1 LLFLFLFFFFFCCF
15 AFLLFSS
22 KRLGSTRQEKT
33 KKQKKTKQRKKRKNK
48 IKEKENE
55 EEGRERTRRRGPGR
69 KTKRENEDAP
79 KRRSKKKMDPCEA
92 VARALEDAGPVFIER
107 VCGRVEYGEAL
118 RGLVRR
124 TKTYAALAGAV
135 ETDDPIEVHAL
146 RGIDRR
152 TIALTFVAPF
162 FAAEAE
168 REVGDLLEDEFAE
181 YASRRIVVSR
191 ARNARERAAETL
203 IDCMTEHVSDEY
215 FVLEFGASAARFK
228 KQAAAYAGEELT
240 RSVFSACRTMDGIL
254 ALVQSD
260 EACFEP
266 LEEHLGTMDATE
278 RVVVPVLA
286 AFIGTDRASVLRSL
300 FVRMAFAS
308 PSPLGP
314 WCSEWTRFLTGSD
327 VVRLAPR
334 LVALGLAA
342 AVRNVRDART
352 LVLEGLALDDSTRPR
367 LVPDDVARVARKLTP
382 RAIDLLAREPRHAPT
397 IIRVFSHDALV
408 LRRACETSTDLPG
421 AVSVIRKARDRRAVS
436 ALARAIS
443 RIAIGSTDEELI
455 SSLRACG
462 DGVVHALNALDQP
475 AFDRAMRAMRRFRPK
490 GLCHYILATD
500 QGRIGRGISLE
511 RGTALFEACF
521 DTMSL
526 V

>member
-1 LLFLFLFFFFFCCF
+1 MLDD
-15 AFLLFSS
+15 
-22 KRLGSTRQEKT
+22 TR
-33 KKQKKTKQRKKRKNK
+33 KKGPKDRKKRDRISPNAQK
-48 IKEKENE
+48 
-55 EEGRERTRRRGPGR
+55 
-69 KTKRENEDAP
+69 
-79 KRRSKKKMDPCEA
+79 KRRMDPCDA
-92 VARALEDAGPVFIER
+92 VARALEDAGPMFIER
-107 VCGRVEYGEAL
+107 VCGRVEYGCAL
-118 RGLVRR
+118 RDLVRL
-124 TKTYAALAGAV
+124 TKTYAALAGSV
-135 ETDDPIEVHAL
+135 GTDDPIEAYAL

-152 TIALTFVAPF
+152 TIALAFVAPF

-168 REVGDLLEDEFAE
+168 RDVGDLLEAEFAE
-181 YASRRIVVSR
+181 YASQRIVVSR

-203 IDCMTEHVSDEY
+203 IDCLTEHVSDEY

-254 ALVQSD
+254 ALVHSD
-260 EACFEP
+260 ETCFEP
-266 LEEHLGTMDATE
+266 LEEHLGTMEATE

-286 AFIGTDRASVLRSL
+286 AFIGTDKASVLRSL
-300 FVRMAFAS
+300 FVRMALAE

-314 WCSEWTRFLTGSD
+314 WCSEWTRVLTRSD
-327 VVRLAPR
+327 IVRLAPR

-352 LVLEGLALDDSTRPR
+352 LVLEGLALDDATRPR
-367 LVPDDVARVARKLTP
+367 LVPDDVARVARRLTP

-408 LRRACETSTDLPG
+408 VRRACETTTDLPG
-421 AVSVIRKARDRRAVS
+421 AVGVIRKARDRRAVS
-436 ALARAIS
+436 ALCRAIS
-443 RIAIGSTDEELI
+443 RIAIGSTDEDLI

-462 DGVVHALNALDQP
+462 DGVVRALNALDQP
-475 AFDRAMRAMRRFRPK
+475 AFDRAMRAVRRFRPK
-490 GLCHYILATD
+490 GLCHYILATG
-500 QGRIGRGISLE
+500 QVRGGREGRESESESGISLE

>member
-1 LLFLFLFFFFFCCF
+1 
-15 AFLLFSS
+15 
-22 KRLGSTRQEKT
+22 
-33 KKQKKTKQRKKRKNK
+33 
-48 IKEKENE
+48 
-55 EEGRERTRRRGPGR
+55 
-69 KTKRENEDAP
+69 
-79 KRRSKKKMDPCEA
+79 
-92 VARALEDAGPVFIER
+92 
-107 VCGRVEYGEAL
+107 
-118 RGLVRR
+118 
-124 TKTYAALAGAV
+124 
-135 ETDDPIEVHAL
+135 
-146 RGIDRR
+146 
-152 TIALTFVAPF
+152 
-162 FAAEAE
+162 
-168 REVGDLLEDEFAE
+168 
-181 YASRRIVVSR
+181 
-191 ARNARERAAETL
+191 
-203 IDCMTEHVSDEY
+203 
-215 FVLEFGASAARFK
+215 
-228 KQAAAYAGEELT
+228 
-240 RSVFSACRTMDGIL
+240 MDGIL

-286 AFIGTDRASVLRSL
+286 AFIGTDKASVLRSL

-314 WCSEWTRFLTGSD
+314 WCSEWTRVLTGSD

-352 LVLEGLALDDSTRPR
+352 LVLEGLALDDATRPR

-421 AVSVIRKARDRRAVS
+421 AVSVIRKARDRRAVM
-436 ALARAIS
+436 ALSRAIS
-443 RIAIGSTDEELI
+443 RIAIGSTDEDLI

-500 QGRIGRGISLE
+500 RGRGGRGGRGGRESESESESRISIE

>member
-1 LLFLFLFFFFFCCF
+1 
-15 AFLLFSS
+15 
-22 KRLGSTRQEKT
+22 
-33 KKQKKTKQRKKRKNK
+33 
-48 IKEKENE
+48 
-55 EEGRERTRRRGPGR
+55 
-69 KTKRENEDAP
+69 
-79 KRRSKKKMDPCEA
+79 MDPCEA

-107 VCGRVEYGEAL
+107 VCGRVEYGDDL

-135 ETDDPIEVHAL
+135 ETDDPIEVYAL

-191 ARNARERAAETL
+191 ARNARERAAEIL

-254 ALVQSD
+254 ALVRSD
-260 EACFEP
+260 ETCFEP

-286 AFIGTDRASVLRSL
+286 AFIGTDKASVLRSL
-300 FVRMAFAS
+300 FVRMALAS

-314 WCSEWTRFLTGSD
+314 WCSEWTRVLTGSD

-352 LVLEGLALDDSTRPR
+352 LVLEGLALDDATRPR

-408 LRRACETSTDLPG
+408 VRRACETSTDLPG
-421 AVSVIRKARDRRAVS
+421 AVSVIRKARDRRAVM
-436 ALARAIS
+436 ALSRAIS
-443 RIAIGSTDEELI
+443 RIAIGSTDEDLI

-490 GLCHYILATD
+490 GLCHYILAT
-500 QGRIGRGISLE
+500 GRGRGGRGGRESESGGRGGRESESGISLE

-521 DTMSL
+521 DTMSIM
-526 V
+526 

>member
-1 LLFLFLFFFFFCCF
+1 
-15 AFLLFSS
+15 
-22 KRLGSTRQEKT
+22 
-33 KKQKKTKQRKKRKNK
+33 
-48 IKEKENE
+48 
-55 EEGRERTRRRGPGR
+55 
-69 KTKRENEDAP
+69 
-79 KRRSKKKMDPCEA
+79 MDPCEA

-107 VCGRVEYGEAL
+107 VCGRVEYGDAL
-118 RGLVRR
+118 RDLVRL
-124 TKTYAALAGAV
+124 TKTHAALAGAV
-135 ETDDPIEVHAL
+135 GTDDPIEVFAL

-152 TIALTFVAPF
+152 SIALKFVAPF

-168 REVGDLLEDEFAE
+168 RDFGDLLEDEFAE

-215 FVLEFGASAARFK
+215 FALEFGASAARFK

-240 RSVFSACRTMDGIL
+240 RSVFSASRTMDGIL
-254 ALVQSD
+254 ALVSAEDQT
-260 EACFEP
+260 CYEP

-300 FVRMAFAS
+300 FVRMAHAS

-314 WCSEWTRFLTGSD
+314 WCSEWTRVLAGSD

-334 LVALGLAA
+334 LVSLGLAA

-352 LVLEGLALDDSTRPR
+352 LLLEGLALDDATRPR
-367 LVPDDVARVARKLTP
+367 LVPDDVARVARRLTP

-408 LRRACETSTDLPG
+408 VRRACETSTDFPG
-421 AVSVIRKARDRRAVS
+421 AVSVIRKARDRRAVC
-436 ALARAIS
+436 ALSRAIS
-443 RIAIGSTDEELI
+443 RIAIAATDEDLI
-455 SSLRACG
+455 GSLRACG

-475 AFDRAMRAMRRFRPK
+475 AFDRTMRAVRRFRPK
-490 GLCHYILATD
+490 GLCHYVLGTD
-500 QGRIGRGISLE
+500 RAISLA

-521 DTMSL
+521 ETMSL
-526 V
+526 ESR